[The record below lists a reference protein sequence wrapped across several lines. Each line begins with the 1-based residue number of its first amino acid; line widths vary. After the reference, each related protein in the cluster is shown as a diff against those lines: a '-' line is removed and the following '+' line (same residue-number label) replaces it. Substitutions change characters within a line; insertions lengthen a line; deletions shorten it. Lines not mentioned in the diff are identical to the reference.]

1 MESVFM
7 IKKFDDGWD
16 PSELA
21 QDIYSQEEYCIEAL
35 EIPDEKI
42 CGTEMIGSDLLEVV
56 LTDIQKSELYEDWYI
71 NLTRISA

>member
-16 PSELA
+16 IKQLA
-21 QDIYSQEEYCIEAL
+21 SDIYAQEEYCIEAL

-42 CGTEMIGSDLLEVV
+42 YGTEMVANGLLEVV
-56 LTDIQKSELYEDWYI
+56 LTDIQKNELNEDWYI
-71 NLTRISA
+71 NLRRVCA

>member
-21 QDIYSQEEYCIEAL
+21 QDIYAQEAYCIEAL
-35 EIPDEKI
+35 EIPDDKI
-42 CGTEMIGSDLLEVV
+42 YGTEMIGKRLLEVV
-56 LTDIQKSELYEDWYI
+56 LTDIQKNELSEDWYI
-71 NLTRISA
+71 NLTRVSA

>member
-16 PSELA
+16 LAELA
-21 QDIYSQEEYCIEAL
+21 HDIYAQEEYCIEAL

-42 CGTEMIGSDLLEVV
+42 YGTEMIGKTLLEVV
-56 LTDIQKSELYEDWYI
+56 LTDIHKSELNEDWYI
-71 NLTRISA
+71 NLTRVCA

>member
-16 PSELA
+16 LGELA
-21 QDIYSQEEYCIEAL
+21 HDIYAQEEYCTEAL

-42 CGTEMIGSDLLEVV
+42 YGTEMIGKTLLEVV
-56 LTDIQKSELYEDWYI
+56 LTNIQKSELNEDWYI
-71 NLTRISA
+71 NLTRVSA

>member
-7 IKKFDDGWD
+7 IKKFDDGWE

-21 QDIYSQEEYCIEAL
+21 QDIYAQEEYCIEAL

-42 CGTEMIGSDLLEVV
+42 YGTEMVGSGLLEIV
-56 LTDIQKSELYEDWYI
+56 LTDIQHDELSEDWYI
-71 NLTRISA
+71 NLTRVSA